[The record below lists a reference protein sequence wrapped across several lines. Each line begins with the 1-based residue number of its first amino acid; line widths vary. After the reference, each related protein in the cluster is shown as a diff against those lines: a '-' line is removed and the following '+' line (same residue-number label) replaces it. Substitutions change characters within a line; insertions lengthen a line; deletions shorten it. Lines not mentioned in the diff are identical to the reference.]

1 MNYSEIAQLPLL
13 QTLVAQCV
21 KNFNPIFTISDDKKA
36 VCLNGQPF
44 VAKDHTVFE
53 NGKLLNEIGLIILDR
68 VFDDVEVDEHTI
80 SLTKKMSR
88 GMNEKVNPTLTT
100 PFITQRFLE
109 LSEDDQTQFIKQIGF
124 LEANK
129 RFFEVITTVVQGEV
143 CRYAVANTDNNMMIT
158 WFNDAMDADFSA
170 AITHGLRF
178 NRIESYQQYFV
189 MAESKSVITAFL
201 AKYPH
206 MVQMLRPIWEAH
218 KADPERAIF
227 SNLKTVAD
235 FERGEFLV
243 EKYNQEHRYYI
254 YSDARQKF
262 LADAESWQWLL
273 TQPRKT
279 IDIIMKHYCV
289 NDKETNYFSYHSF
302 GRTRE
307 NLSMIAKL
315 NIDTKLSQAILS
327 NQASE
332 SISNDRFAIC
342 INGTEKDLKNE
353 SFHNGQ
359 KYLEKVRGLFA
370 YMDHKGMDLDTR
382 IKFLNTFKKYQPF
395 TSVDTHVWYTK
406 DHKKSALS
414 KFEIIDQWVL
424 ERFAKLK
431 GVNKNTFIPDAV
443 VTRVKE
449 LMA

>member
-1 MNYSEIAQLPLL
+1 MKYSEIAQLPLL
-13 QTLVAQCV
+13 QTLVAKCIES
-21 KNFNPIFTISDDKKA
+21 FNPIFTISEDQKA
-36 VCLNGQPF
+36 ICFNGQPI
-44 VAKDHTVFE
+44 VAKDNTVFQ
-53 NGKLLNEIGLIILDR
+53 NGKLLNEIGLTILDR
-68 VFDDVEVDEHTI
+68 VVDDIEVDEHTI
-80 SLTKKMSR
+80 SITQKMCR
-88 GMNEKVNPTLTT
+88 GTNEKVNPTLAI

-109 LSEDDQTQFIKQIGF
+109 LSEEDQNQFIKQVGF
-124 LEANK
+124 LEANS
-129 RFFEVITTVVQGEV
+129 RFFEVITTIVRGEV
-143 CRYAVANTDNNMMIT
+143 HRISVNKTDNNALVS
-158 WFNDAMDADFSA
+158 WFNNAMDADFIV
-170 AITHGLRF
+170 AIAHGLRF
-178 NRIESYQQYFV
+178 NGIESYQQYFV

-206 MVQMLRPIWEAH
+206 MTQMLRPIWEAH
-218 KADPERAIF
+218 QADPEREIF

-235 FERGEFLV
+235 LERGEFLV

-279 IDIIMKHYCV
+279 IDILMKHYCV
-289 NDKETNYFSYHSF
+289 NDKESNSFSYHSF

-307 NLSMIAKL
+307 NLSIIAKL
-315 NIDTKLSQAILS
+315 KIDTKLAQAILS
-327 NQASE
+327 NLASD
-332 SISNDRFAIC
+332 SISNDRFAIN
-342 INGTEKDLKNE
+342 INASEKDLKNE

-359 KYLEKVRGLFA
+359 KYIEKVKGLFA

-382 IKFLNTFKKYQPF
+382 IKFINTFKKFQPF
-395 TSVDTHVWYTK
+395 TSIDTHVWYIK
-406 DHKKSALS
+406 DHKQSPLS
-414 KFEIIDQWVL
+414 KVEIIDQWVL

-449 LMA
+449 LVA